1 MNVRQLAL
9 SGVWAVVVVTLAGCG
24 SSSSSPTANPTPVV
38 VVPSPSPTPT
48 SSPGPGGSSGLPA
61 GMVCGSPTPPP
72 LLRMQLKVHA
82 GEPGRFV
89 LDSKPLVVN
98 ENGYCDKVGFGD
110 WKFCDTRPEGHPER
124 EACDYLVT
132 GKAQDTGRWG
142 PTWYYGDALCA
153 SLPGVCGN
161 HGGNQFLAIAKDK
174 GEYRACAATGWPL
187 ASNGTRCG
195 TIEIQ

>member
-1 MNVRQLAL
+1 MNLRQLVLLGA
-9 SGVWAVVVVTLAGCG
+9 WAATGMTLAQCG
-24 SSSSSPTANPTPVV
+24 SSSSSPTATPTPAVV
-38 VVPSPSPTPT
+38 ASPSPTST
-48 SSPGPGGSSGLPA
+48 PGGSSGLPA
-61 GMVCGSPTPPP
+61 GMVCGSPAPPP
-72 LLRMQLKVHA
+72 LLRMHLKIHA
-82 GEPGRFV
+82 GETGRLV

-98 ENGYCDKVGFGD
+98 ESGYCDKVGFGD
-110 WKFCDTRPEGHPER
+110 WKFCETRPEGHPER

-142 PTWYYGDALCA
+142 PTWYFGDTLCA

-174 GEYRACAATGWPL
+174 GEYRACAAEGWPL

-195 TIEIQ
+195 TIEIP

>member
-1 MNVRQLAL
+1 
-9 SGVWAVVVVTLAGCG
+9 
-24 SSSSSPTANPTPVV
+24 
-38 VVPSPSPTPT
+38 
-48 SSPGPGGSSGLPA
+48 
-61 GMVCGSPTPPP
+61 MVCGSPTPPP

-110 WKFCDTRPEGHPER
+110 WKFCETRPEGHPER

-174 GEYRACAATGWPL
+174 GEYRACAAPGWPL
-187 ASNGTRCG
+187 APSGTRCG